1 MDWFFFMK
9 KSYEIVF
16 VKHFYFILLRQI
28 NTILKY
34 PEASGQHKNTTKT
47 FSLFMN
53 STTLYEK
60 ELSFQADRRKAA
72 VEFIKI
78 ISDLWYDKSIEL
90 MLFRNQLI
98 DRNVSDIMNLHE
110 YAGEFVQ
117 KPINVFDTVEIAR
130 AIENLDLPPSRID
143 IGKLTY
149 EYHLEDNKYHDSRAF
164 VIDKLK
170 NAKNSKD
177 IKPKDVVL
185 YGFGRIGRLLA
196 REMMSKIG
204 KGQQLRLR
212 AIVTRDKNDAV
223 SLEKRASLLRYDSI
237 HGDFEGSVQA
247 DVANNAL
254 IINGT
259 TVHIITAN
267 APEEIDY
274 TKYGIENALLID
286 NTGAFTTEEALK
298 RHLVSKGV
306 DKVLLTAPGKG
317 VPNIVYGVN
326 HNEYNPDE
334 VAIFSAASCTTNA
347 ITPILK
353 AVEDTLGVVKG
364 HLETI
369 HAYTNDQNLVDNMH
383 KKYRRGRAA
392 ALNMVITETGAGSA
406 VAKAL
411 PSLTGKLTSNA
422 IRVPVPNGSL
432 VVLNLEV
439 SKETSLE
446 NINAIMRSYAL
457 EGELVE
463 QIKYSLNNELVSSDI
478 VGTSAPSIYDSN
490 ATIVSGDGKNIV
502 LYVWYDNEYGY
513 SHQVIRLAKY
523 IAKVRRFT
531 YY

>member
-1 MDWFFFMK
+1 M
-9 KSYEIVF
+9 S
-16 VKHFYFILLRQI
+16 
-28 NTILKY
+28 
-34 PEASGQHKNTTKT
+34 NTTV
-47 FSLFMN
+47 
-53 STTLYEK
+53 YEK
-60 ELSFQADRRKAA
+60 EIAFQADRRRAG
-72 VEFIKI
+72 VELIKI
-78 ISDLWYDKSIEL
+78 ISDLWYDKSIE
-90 MLFRNQLI
+90 MVLFRNQLI
-98 DRNVSDIMNLHE
+98 DRNVSDIINLHE
-110 YAGEFVQ
+110 YAGEFVN
-117 KPINVFDTVEIAR
+117 KPISVFDSVEIAR
-130 AIENLDLPPSRID
+130 AILSLDLPPSKLD

-149 EYHLEDNKYHDSRAF
+149 EFHLENNKYNDAKSF

-170 NAKNSKD
+170 DAKNTED
-177 IKPKDVVL
+177 IHPKDVVL

-196 REMMSKIG
+196 RELMSKMG
-204 KGQQLRLR
+204 KGNQLRLR
-212 AIVTRDKNDAV
+212 AIVTRDKNDATT
-223 SLEKRASLLRYDSI
+223 LEKRASLLRYDSI
-237 HGDFEGSVQA
+237 HGDFQGSVVA

-267 APEEIDY
+267 QPEDIDY
-274 TKYGIENALLID
+274 TAYEIHDALVID
-286 NTGAFTTEEALK
+286 NTGAFTTQEALA
-298 RHLVSKGV
+298 RHLTSKGV

-317 VPNIVYGVN
+317 VPNIVHGVN
-326 HNEYNPDE
+326 QNEYNPDE
-334 VAIFSAASCTTNA
+334 VNIFSAASCTTNA

-411 PSLTGKLTSNA
+411 PSLAGKLTSNA

-439 SKETSLE
+439 GKETSIE
-446 NINAIMRSYAL
+446 DVNNIMKKYAL

-478 VGTSAPSIYDSN
+478 VGTSAPAIFDSN
-490 ATIVSGDGKNIV
+490 ATIVSADGKNIV

-523 IAKVRRFT
+523 IAKVRRYT

>member
-1 MDWFFFMK
+1 
-9 KSYEIVF
+9 
-16 VKHFYFILLRQI
+16 
-28 NTILKY
+28 
-34 PEASGQHKNTTKT
+34 
-47 FSLFMN
+47 MN
-53 STTLYEK
+53 NTTLYEK
-60 ELSFQADRRKAA
+60 EIAFQADRRKAG

-78 ISDLWYDKSIEL
+78 ISDLWFDKSIEL
-90 MLFRNQLI
+90 VLFRNQLI
-98 DRNVSDIMNLHE
+98 DKNVSEIINLHE
-110 YAGEFVQ
+110 YAVAFVG
-117 KPINVFDTVEIAR
+117 KPINVFDSVELANAIA
-130 AIENLDLPPSRID
+130 NLDLPPSRID

-149 EYHLEDNKYHDSRAF
+149 EYHLEDNKYNDAKAF

-170 NAKNSKD
+170 NAKNFQE
-177 IKPKDVVL
+177 IKPKDVIL

-223 SLEKRASLLRYDSI
+223 LLEKRASLLRYDSV
-237 HGDFEGSVQA
+237 HGDFQGSVIA
-247 DVANNAL
+247 DPENNAL
-254 IINGT
+254 LINGT

-267 APEEIDY
+267 SPEEIDY
-274 TKYGIENALLID
+274 TAYGIEEALVID

-298 RHLVSKGV
+298 RHLTSKGV

-326 HNEYNPDE
+326 HDNYNPDE
-334 VAIFSAASCTTNA
+334 VSIFSAASCTTNA

-411 PSLTGKLTSNA
+411 PGLAGKLTSNA

-439 SKETSLE
+439 GKKTTITAVN
-446 NINAIMRSYAL
+446 NIMKKYAL

-478 VGTSAPSIYDSN
+478 VGTSAPAIFDSN

-523 IAKVRRFT
+523 IAKVRRYT

>member
-1 MDWFFFMK
+1 M
-9 KSYEIVF
+9 SNI
-16 VKHFYFILLRQI
+16 
-28 NTILKY
+28 
-34 PEASGQHKNTTKT
+34 S
-47 FSLFMN
+47 
-53 STTLYEK
+53 LYEK
-60 ELSFQADRRKAA
+60 ELAFQADRRKAG

-90 MLFRNQLI
+90 VLFRNQLI
-98 DRNVSDIMNLHE
+98 DKNVSEIINLHE
-110 YAGEFVQ
+110 YAGAFVG
-117 KPINVFDTVEIAR
+117 KPINVFDSVEIAS
-130 AIENLDLPPSRID
+130 AIIDLDLPPSRID

-149 EYHLEDNKYHDSRAF
+149 EYHLEDDKYNDAKAF

-170 NAKNSKD
+170 NAKNYQE

-223 SLEKRASLLRYDSI
+223 LLEKRASLLRYDSV
-237 HGDFEGSVQA
+237 HGDFNGSVIA
-247 DVANNAL
+247 DPENNAL
-254 IINGT
+254 LINGT

-267 APEEIDY
+267 TPEEIDY
-274 TKYGIENALLID
+274 TAYGIEDALVID

-298 RHLVSKGV
+298 RHLTSKGA

-326 HNEYNPDE
+326 HEDYNPDE
-334 VAIFSAASCTTNA
+334 VNIFSAASCTTNA
-347 ITPILK
+347 ITPVLK
-353 AVEDTLGVVKG
+353 AIEDTLGVVKG

-411 PSLTGKLTSNA
+411 PALSGKLTSNA

-439 SKETSLE
+439 GKNTSVE
-446 NINAIMRSYAL
+446 EVNNIMKKYAL
-457 EGELVE
+457 EGDLVE

-478 VGTSAPSIYDSN
+478 VGTSAPAIFDSN

-502 LYVWYDNEYGY
+502 MYVWYDNEYGY

-523 IAKVRRFT
+523 IAKVRRYS